1 MDADPRQRIK
11 ALDEQIQKIREMHRR
26 WADGQD
32 LSQEELVRRELT
44 LELLDGAT
52 EDLLKRRAEL
62 EKE

>member
-1 MDADPRQRIK
+1 MDADPWQRIK

-44 LELLDGAT
+44 LELLDGAID
-52 EDLLKRRAEL
+52 DLLKRRAEL
-62 EKE
+62 EKK